1 VGNIGE
7 HETGMVSS
15 CSLTVRIPAS
25 LKGALQR
32 VAMDDDRSVNYIVKI
47 FLQKCVHAWEQQKN
61 FEAKRARNE
70 EEEQA

>member
-1 VGNIGE
+1 MAEVGE
-7 HETGMVSS
+7 HETGVAGS

-32 VAMDDDRSVNYIVKI
+32 VAIDDDRSVNYIVRV